1 MSLGTVWLGSRS
13 LSSLGCS
20 GVGAALLLAC
30 LVLTGCPS
38 PSATLVIVSPEDG
51 AVLGVTTDTNPAL
64 AGVQTDIIVEAT
76 GIAVGDNVE
85 LIVDD
90 VIVTSQLTPEDG
102 QFTFEDVTLSP
113 GEHVIRAS
121 RSGTVESAPITVTV
135 TSDEC
140 FAISFVTPN
149 PSGSRV
155 TLGPADDTDGE
166 ACGRTFESTVAIS
179 TGAPDGSQARI
190 MVNGAPQATA
200 TVAAGV
206 VRFEGVAFDRR
217 APMQNTLAV
226 EITNADSVTCS
237 QNFPVPI
244 VVDCAGA
251 SCTITSPDAGG
262 GFLNQD
268 DDVSDEVGFQGDF
281 EVTTDAEGAGQPV
294 RLIIDGNETGAL
306 SALPDGTVASFGNVG
321 LSEGVHRVQAE
332 CTDSVGNTTRSGLAE
347 WTVDVTPC
355 PVTLGAPTE
364 GTVFIDSDDLD
375 TSTSGIDI
383 DVSGTC
389 GGDCVDARVGLC
401 SAIDGLPF
409 EAAQANYTKRVELGS
424 SPTQSICA
432 EARDAAGNRSSV
444 MVGVRVVTAAPQLQI
459 ASPTAGAGFN
469 VAGTAGRAA
478 DLNAATEACDA
489 RFEVYC
495 TGVGSDVQIL
505 REGSTT
511 VLGTASC
518 VADATAPAP
527 YSGVALFDGASAVRL
542 PSVETGAAY
551 NVVARQTVDRLTGTA
566 TPISLTAD
574 CVAPQLS
581 VFRPTCGATL
591 NASQDE
597 DAATE
602 DFEYRTN
609 VLFGNGQAGDQATL
623 EIRPAGGGAVTY
635 MESRTFTTSPVIFTN
650 ANYGAGGVLDIIARA
665 TDAAGNVGQAPACS
679 VTVEDLPSVSIS
691 SPAMSAVFDA
701 STCAGSGLSLQVE
714 ATTDAPPGSTVNVE
728 VGTASTASTVGA
740 GGAISVCAAAVEGRS
755 VTVRVSVTDTT
766 RGTGSASVTVV
777 VDTMPPVTAIDPLTA
792 TVVDRRGGTVGF
804 SWTAVEDAGGFTL
817 TGYELRCAAGPI
829 SSEAEWV
836 AAAASSVSLRT
847 VPGSTGTAQSED
859 VGGFRPGQTRHC
871 VLRASD
877 PTGALTPL
885 SGSGASVSI
894 PFLSHEISAAG
905 TVNLGTS
912 IAPVGDVNGDGIDD
926 IVIGGNNVA
935 YLYFGSSAGLG
946 TAPNVTVNGGSGWE
960 LGLEIAGLGDFN
972 GDGRP
977 DFAIAAAVY
986 SGTSGAVFVFYG
998 RNAATP
1004 WPADITIEISGP
1016 GSCSGADVCF
1026 LGSMPSLLGWSLSP
1040 AGDFDGDGLMD
1051 IAAGAPMVNSFAG
1064 RLYVLLGSTTAYPAG
1079 TAIEVPG
1086 PGGGPRGFMIDG
1098 TATDRRQLGTRVA
1111 TLGGD
1116 LDGDMRHDVL
1126 IHSAGRTAAPSVP
1139 RVVDRLAGR
1148 VYSGSGLVSIP
1159 LSALDPIGSGAASSA
1174 YGTVI
1179 SGVGDVDGDGQLDV
1193 AVADPS
1199 GQGRVTFYFGRPS
1212 GFAGA
1217 PMFQITN
1224 DLPSAGGDRFG
1235 ASIGMARH
1243 PWFGVLGDID
1253 GDRVADAL
1261 LGAHEAGATLTGA
1274 VHLLY
1279 LDGMRGDRQRS
1290 TGIAFGSS
1298 TGASQVLLGTYVG
1311 DINGD
1316 GFSDIA
1322 LGDRLF
1328 GSGTGRVTIQY

>member
-1 MSLGTVWLGSRS
+1 MPQGTVSPGSKSLGVGS
-13 LSSLGCS
+13 
-20 GVGAALLLAC
+20 AALLAC
-30 LVLTGCPS
+30 LVLAGCPS

-51 AVLGVTTDTNPAL
+51 AVLGVATDTNPAL

-102 QFTFEDVTLSP
+102 QFTFEDVTLPP

-149 PSGSRV
+149 PAGSRV
-155 TLGPADDTDGE
+155 TLGPADDTDGM
-166 ACGRTFESTVAIS
+166 ACGATFETTVVVSTA
-179 TGAPDGSQARI
+179 APNGSNARLL
-190 MVNGAPQATA
+190 VNGAPLAT
-200 TVAAGV
+200 TSVAAGV
-206 VRFEGVAFDRR
+206 ARFEGVAFDRR
-217 APMQNTLAV
+217 TPMENTLAV

-268 DDVSDEVGFQGDF
+268 DDVSDEPGFQGDF

-321 LSEGVHRVQAE
+321 LSEGVHRIQAE
-332 CTDSVGNTTRSGLAE
+332 CTDSAGNITRSGAAE

-401 SAIDGLPF
+401 SALDGLAF
-409 EAAQANYTKRVELGS
+409 EPATANYTKRVELGS
-424 SPTQSICA
+424 SPTQSLCA
-432 EARDAAGNRSSV
+432 EARDAAGNVSSV

-459 ASPTAGAGFN
+459 ATPATGTAFN
-469 VAGTAGRAA
+469 VAGTSGRIA
-478 DLNAATEACDA
+478 DLNTATQACDA

-581 VFRPTCGATL
+581 VFRPTCGARL

-597 DAATE
+597 GAATE

-609 VLFGNGQAGDQATL
+609 ILFGNGQAGDQATL

-665 TDAAGNVGQAPACS
+665 TDAASNVGQAPACS
-679 VTVEDLPSVSIS
+679 VTVEDLPSVSITAPS
-691 SPAMSAVFDA
+691 MSAVLDG
-701 STCAGSGLSLQVE
+701 STCAGSGLNLQVQ
-714 ATTDAPPGSTVNVE
+714 ATTDADPGSTVSVE
-728 VGTASTASTVGA
+728 IGPNTTLGTVGA
-740 GGAISVCAAAVEGRS
+740 GGAISVCAGAVEGRA
-755 VTVRVSVTDTT
+755 VTVRVSVTDS
-766 RGTGSASVTVV
+766 RGTGSALVTVV
-777 VDTMPPVTAIDPLTA
+777 VDTIPPPTAIDPVTA

-817 TGYELRCAAGPI
+817 TGYELRCAAEPI
-829 SSEAEWV
+829 TSETEWV
-836 AAAASSVSLRT
+836 AAAATSVSLMT
-847 VPGSTGTAQSED
+847 VPGFAGTAQSEN
-859 VGGFRPGQTRHC
+859 VGGFRPGEARHC

-885 SGSGASVSI
+885 SGGASTSI

-905 TVNLGTS
+905 TANLGTS

-926 IVIGGNNVA
+926 IVIGGDNLA

-946 TAPNVTVNGGSGWE
+946 TAPNVAIRGGSGWA
-960 LGLEIAGLGDFN
+960 LGLEVAGLGDFN
-972 GDGRP
+972 GDGHP
-977 DFAIAAAVY
+977 DFAVAARSY
-986 SGTSGAVFVFYG
+986 SGTLGAVFVFYG
-998 RNAATP
+998 RGAPTP
-1004 WPADITIEISGP
+1004 WPSDLTIEISGP

-1026 LGSMPSLLGWSLSP
+1026 LGSMPSALGWSLSA

-1051 IAAGAPMVNSFAG
+1051 LAAGALMVNSFAG
-1064 RLYVLLGSTTAYPAG
+1064 RVYVLLGSMTAYPSG
-1079 TAIEVPG
+1079 TAIELPG
-1086 PGGGPRGFMIDG
+1086 SEAGPRGFVIDG
-1098 TATDRRQLGTRVA
+1098 TDTNRRQLGARVA

-1116 LDGDMRHDVL
+1116 LNGDMRHDLLV
-1126 IHSAGRTAAPSVP
+1126 HSAGRASAPL
-1139 RVVDRLAGR
+1139 VDRLVDRLPGR
-1148 VYSGSGLVSIP
+1148 AYSGSGGLVTIP
-1159 LSALDPIGSGAASSA
+1159 LSALDPVGSGLATSA
-1174 YGTVI
+1174 YGQVMA
-1179 SGVGDVDGDGQLDV
+1179 GVGDVDGDGQLDV

-1199 GQGRVTFYFGRPS
+1199 GQGRVTYYFGRPS

-1217 PMFQITN
+1217 PTFQITN
-1224 DLPSAGGDRFG
+1224 DLPSPGGDRFG
-1235 ASIGMARH
+1235 ASIGTARH
-1243 PWFGVLGDID
+1243 PWFGVLGDVD

-1261 LGAHEAGATLTGA
+1261 IGSHEVGATLSGG
-1274 VHLLY
+1274 VRLLY
-1279 LDGMRGDRQRS
+1279 MDSMRRERQRS
-1290 TGIAFGSS
+1290 TGISFGSS
-1298 TGASQVLLGTYVG
+1298 TGASQLLLGTYIG

-1316 GFSDIA
+1316 GFSDVA

-1328 GSGTGRVTIQY
+1328 GSGIGRVTVQY